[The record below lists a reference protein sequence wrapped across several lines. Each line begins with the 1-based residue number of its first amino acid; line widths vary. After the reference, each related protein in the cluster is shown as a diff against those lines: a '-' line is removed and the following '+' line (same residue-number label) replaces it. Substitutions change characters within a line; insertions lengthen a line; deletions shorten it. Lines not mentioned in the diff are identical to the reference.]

1 LPGGLSSDGYL
12 DKRLRPLDAEHYSA
26 AGLLPYRKR
35 EDAIELLLPKERP
48 WNSFQQSYDP
58 LAWNIFGGKRVPRQ
72 ERSAETTGVRCFL
85 ESVGQV
91 EGVPDTEELYTWIS
105 SSFSLW
111 YPMGKMAVMLMEVP
125 EDKLADFPQRFAD
138 WKSEAGNQEEFRIL
152 PMGIKKYNKQI
163 DEVVWVPVSD
173 VIPEMKDEASDLFKN
188 LLEVG
193 NFKEFLLGTLD
204 LEKLVGPPDAEPR
217 PPMES
222 DKGKGKGKSNG
233 KGYNKGGGK
242 GGKGY
247 NGGGK
252 GYNGGFGYD
261 GGGKGYNGGFGYDM
275 DFSFG
280 GKGGKFGGGKFGGK
294 DNSYMDMGG
303 MPKGG
308 MPMQMPMPM
317 PQQMMMGPPMPPM
330 APPMPSGQP
339 AEVQR
344 QMYGEQLYLLVQ
356 PLSPSPYLA
365 QKITGMLLELP
376 QNELL
381 LNLTNIDELSRR
393 VSEAL
398 EVLREDGIVS

>member
-1 LPGGLSSDGYL
+1 LPGGLSADGYL

-35 EDAIELLLPKERP
+35 EDSIELLLPKERP
-48 WNSFQQSYDP
+48 WNSFQQAYDP
-58 LAWNIFGGKRVPRQ
+58 LAWNVFGGKRVPRQ

-111 YPMGKMAVMLMEVP
+111 YPMGKMAVMVMEVP
-125 EDKLADFPQRFAD
+125 EDKLADFPQRYAD

-163 DEVVWVPVSD
+163 DEVVWVGVAD
-173 VIPEMKDEASDLFKN
+173 LIPEMKGEASDLLKN

-193 NFKEFLLGTLD
+193 NFKDFLLGTLD
-204 LEKLVGPPDAEPR
+204 LEKLAATDTVSRPPAEPA
-217 PPMES
+217 PS
-222 DKGKGKGKSNG
+222 KGKGKGKGYG
-233 KGYNKGGGK
+233 KGGSR

-247 NGGGK
+247 GGGGK
-252 GYNGGFGYD
+252 GYNGYSGGY
-261 GGGKGYNGGFGYDM
+261 GYEM
-275 DFSFG
+275 DFGFG
-280 GKGGKFGGGKFGGK
+280 GKGGMYGGGKFGGK
-294 DNSYMDMGG
+294 DNGYMGG
-303 MPKGG
+303 MQKGMQ
-308 MPMQMPMPM
+308 MPMPMPM
-317 PQQMMMGPPMPPM
+317 PQQMMMAPPMQPPMPP
-330 APPMPSGQP
+330 APMPAGQGQS

-381 LNLTNIDELSRR
+381 LNLTNMDELSRR

-398 EVLREDGIVS
+398 EVLKEDGIVS

>member
-1 LPGGLSSDGYL
+1 MWGGGALPGGLSADGYL
-12 DKRLRPLDAEHYSA
+12 DRRLRPLDSEHYSA

-35 EDAIELLLPKERP
+35 EDSIELLLPKERP

-111 YPMGKMAVMLMEVP
+111 YPMGKMAVMVMEVP
-125 EDKLADFPQRFAD
+125 EDKMADFPERYAA

-163 DEVVWVPVSD
+163 DEVVWVGVAD
-173 VIPEMKDEASDLFKN
+173 LIPEMKEEASDLLKN

-193 NFKEFLLGTLD
+193 NFKEFLLGNLD
-204 LEKLVGPPDAEPR
+204 LEKQFGPDTDR
-217 PPMES
+217 PPPEPAQS
-222 DKGKGKGKSNG
+222 KGKGKSNG
-233 KGYNKGGGK
+233 KGYSKGGSK

-247 NGGGK
+247 NGGSK
-252 GYNGGFGYD
+252 GYNGDFGY
-261 GGGKGYNGGFGYDM
+261 GM

-280 GKGGKFGGGKFGGK
+280 GGKGGKYGGGKFGGK
-294 DNSYMDMGG
+294 DNSYMGG
-303 MPKGG
+303 MPKGMQ
-308 MPMQMPMPM
+308 MPMPMPM
-317 PQQMMMGPPMPPM
+317 PQQMMMAPPMQPPM
-330 APPMPSGQP
+330 APPMPAGQP

-381 LNLTNIDELSRR
+381 LNLTNMDELSRR

>member
-1 LPGGLSSDGYL
+1 MWGGGALPGGLSADGYL

-35 EDAIELLLPKERP
+35 EDSIELLLPKERP
-48 WNSFQQSYDP
+48 WNSFQQAYDP
-58 LAWNIFGGKRVPRQ
+58 LAWNVFGGKRVPRQ

-111 YPMGKMAVMLMEVP
+111 YPMGKMAVMVMEVP
-125 EDKLADFPQRFAD
+125 EDKLADFPQRYAD

-163 DEVVWVPVSD
+163 DEVVWVGVAD
-173 VIPEMKDEASDLFKN
+173 LIPEMKGEASDLLKN

-193 NFKEFLLGTLD
+193 NFKDFLLGTLD
-204 LEKLVGPPDAEPR
+204 LEKLAATDTVSRPPAEPA
-217 PPMES
+217 PS
-222 DKGKGKGKSNG
+222 KGKGKGKGYG
-233 KGYNKGGGK
+233 KGGSR

-247 NGGGK
+247 GGGGK
-252 GYNGGFGYD
+252 GYNGYSGGY
-261 GGGKGYNGGFGYDM
+261 GYEM
-275 DFSFG
+275 DFGFG
-280 GKGGKFGGGKFGGK
+280 GKGGMYGGGKFGGK
-294 DNSYMDMGG
+294 DNGYMGG
-303 MPKGG
+303 MQKGMQ
-308 MPMQMPMPM
+308 MPMPMPM
-317 PQQMMMGPPMPPM
+317 PQQMMMAPPMQPPMPP
-330 APPMPSGQP
+330 APMPAGQGQS

-381 LNLTNIDELSRR
+381 LNLTNMDELSRR

-398 EVLREDGIVS
+398 EVLKEDGIVS

>member
-1 LPGGLSSDGYL
+1 MLELA
-12 DKRLRPLDAEHYSA
+12 RPRRSEA
-26 AGLLPYRKR
+26 
-35 EDAIELLLPKERP
+35 
-48 WNSFQQSYDP
+48 YDP
-58 LAWNIFGGKRVPRQ
+58 LAWNVFGGKRVPRQ

-111 YPMGKMAVMLMEVP
+111 YPMGKMAVMVMEVP
-125 EDKLADFPQRFAD
+125 EDKLADFPQRYAD

-163 DEVVWVPVSD
+163 DEVVWVGVAD
-173 VIPEMKDEASDLFKN
+173 LIPEMKGEASDLLKN

-193 NFKEFLLGTLD
+193 NFKDFLLGTLD
-204 LEKLVGPPDAEPR
+204 LEKLAATDTVSRPPAEPA
-217 PPMES
+217 PS
-222 DKGKGKGKSNG
+222 KGKGKGKGYG
-233 KGYNKGGGK
+233 KGGSR

-247 NGGGK
+247 GGGGK
-252 GYNGGFGYD
+252 GYNGYSGGY
-261 GGGKGYNGGFGYDM
+261 GYEM
-275 DFSFG
+275 DFGFG
-280 GKGGKFGGGKFGGK
+280 GKGGMYGGGKFGGK
-294 DNSYMDMGG
+294 DNGYMGG
-303 MPKGG
+303 MQKG
-308 MPMQMPMPM
+308 MQMPMPM
-317 PQQMMMGPPMPPM
+317 PIALQMMMAPPMQPPMPP
-330 APPMPSGQP
+330 APMPAGQGQS

-381 LNLTNIDELSRR
+381 LNLTNMDELSRR

-398 EVLREDGIVS
+398 EVLKEDGIVS

>member
-1 LPGGLSSDGYL
+1 MWGGGALPGGLSADGYL

-111 YPMGKMAVMLMEVP
+111 YPMGKMAVMVMEVP
-125 EDKLADFPQRFAD
+125 EDKLADFPQRYAD
-138 WKSEAGNQEEFRIL
+138 WKSEVGNQEEFRIL

-163 DEVVWVPVSD
+163 DEVVWVGVAD
-173 VIPEMKDEASDLFKN
+173 LIPEMKEEASDLLKN

-204 LEKLVGPPDAEPR
+204 PEKQFGSDVEPR
-217 PPMES
+217 PPLEPAQ
-222 DKGKGKGKSNG
+222 GKGKGKSNG

-242 GGKGY
+242 GY
-247 NGGGK
+247 NK
-252 GYNGGFGYD
+252 

-294 DNSYMDMGG
+294 DNAYMGG
-303 MPKGG
+303 MAKG
-308 MPMQMPMPM
+308 MQMQMPMPM
-317 PQQMMMGPPMPPM
+317 PQQMMMAPPMPPM

-381 LNLTNIDELSRR
+381 LNLTNMDELSRR

>member
-1 LPGGLSSDGYL
+1 MPGGLSADGYL

-35 EDAIELLLPKERP
+35 EDSIELLLPKERP
-48 WNSFQQSYDP
+48 WNSFQQAYDP
-58 LAWNIFGGKRVPRQ
+58 LAWNVFGGKRVPRQ

-111 YPMGKMAVMLMEVP
+111 YPMGKMAVMVMEVP
-125 EDKLADFPQRFAD
+125 EDKLADFPQRYAD

-163 DEVVWVPVSD
+163 DEVVWVGVAD
-173 VIPEMKDEASDLFKN
+173 LIPEMKGEASDLLKN

-193 NFKEFLLGTLD
+193 NFKDFLLGTLD
-204 LEKLVGPPDAEPR
+204 LEKLAATDTVSRPPAEPA
-217 PPMES
+217 PS
-222 DKGKGKGKSNG
+222 KGKGKGKGYG
-233 KGYNKGGGK
+233 KGGSR

-247 NGGGK
+247 GGGGK
-252 GYNGGFGYD
+252 GYNGYSGGY
-261 GGGKGYNGGFGYDM
+261 GYEM
-275 DFSFG
+275 DFGFG
-280 GKGGKFGGGKFGGK
+280 GKGGMYGGGKFGGK
-294 DNSYMDMGG
+294 DNGYMGG
-303 MPKGG
+303 MQKGMQ
-308 MPMQMPMPM
+308 MPMPMPM
-317 PQQMMMGPPMPPM
+317 PQQMMMAPPMQPPMPP
-330 APPMPSGQP
+330 APMPAGQGQS

-381 LNLTNIDELSRR
+381 LNLTNMDELSRR

-398 EVLREDGIVS
+398 EVLKEDGIVS